1 MLNSVQEG
9 HGFCSNNPLKKAIS
23 FGEWSG
29 QPVLTNGKCP
39 EIRSGTTLTGLT
51 SLTGFVVVLRSM
63 NCWLETKRS
72 HSLDN
77 SWFKRNKP
85 SYLSI
90 VDDLLFWFRFTGSW
104 HTNCHINVD
113 ESKVTL
119 YCMQNNF
126 LLFLHHLHITFGAGL
141 VCFLS
146 VPALPFSG
154 IT

>member
-1 MLNSVQEG
+1 MYRKEMVFAVKTLWKRRFHLVSGPAGPFWQMESV
-9 HGFCSNNPLKKAIS
+9 LR
-23 FGEWSG
+23 SG
-29 QPVLTNGKCP
+29 
-39 EIRSGTTLTGLT
+39 SGTTLSGLT

-77 SWFKRNKP
+77 SWFKRNKL

-90 VDDLLFWFRFTGSW
+90 VDDLLFSFWFTGSW